1 VSLLNKGQMQSLVA
15 VVDDDVSI
23 RESLESLIRSAGLTV
38 RVFASAEEFLN
49 SPHLHNTACLV
60 LDLQL
65 PGMNGNE
72 LHRHLLS
79 NGNAIPVI
87 FITAH
92 VSDLEARTRALS
104 DGAVAYLSKPFEEAE
119 LLEAIQT
126 TLTSNVKQEL

>member
-1 VSLLNKGQMQSLVA
+1 M
-15 VVDDDVSI
+15 
-23 RESLESLIRSAGLTV
+23 
-38 RVFASAEEFLN
+38 
-49 SPHLHNTACLV
+49 
-60 LDLQL
+60 QL
-65 PGMNGNE
+65 P
-72 LHRHLLS
+72 HRVTTLGCIALTLAFGVWCLCGSEGFFHVPQDTALRIRLDDT
-79 NGNAIPVI
+79 VI